1 MVAGSVSQKIRE
13 RDQRIYRWL
22 CERVKTEGRFPT
34 VRELM
39 SAMELSSPS
48 MAQAVLVRL
57 EEQGLIERRGKRRV
71 LSGFSQGVPVP
82 VLGTVAAGVPIM
94 AQEVI
99 EGYVHI
105 APALAKGKELFALK
119 VRGDSMIGAGIL
131 ENDTVILEKADL
143 VDNGQIAAVW
153 LDDAATVKRVYRE
166 PQGLRL
172 VAENPAYDP
181 ILTQNGLILGR
192 VIGLVRNYE

>member
-1 MVAGSVSQKIRE
+1 
-13 RDQRIYRWL
+13 
-22 CERVKTEGRFPT
+22 
-34 VRELM
+34 
-39 SAMELSSPS
+39 
-48 MAQAVLVRL
+48 
-57 EEQGLIERRGKRRV
+57 
-71 LSGFSQGVPVP
+71 
-82 VLGTVAAGVPIM
+82 
-94 AQEVI
+94 
-99 EGYVHI
+99 
-105 APALAKGKELFALK
+105 
-119 VRGDSMIGAGIL
+119 MIGAGIL
-131 ENDTVILEKADL
+131 ENETVILEKADL